1 MKYGY
6 LLGLV
11 TFSVFSSFMAQ
22 PAKAVDRLYYPYVE
36 QGEWEAEYFG
46 TRSVDRDETKDDAQK
61 QQFSLA
67 YGATDFWKT
76 EFYAKYEKE
85 PGESLAFDA
94 WEWENIFQFTERGE
108 NMVDV
113 GASLAYEYKPQTN
126 RADTLEA
133 RLLLA
138 KDIDKMSHTLNIN
151 FEKDVGA
158 GPKAGLEGAF
168 VWSSRYSYS
177 SMFDPGVE
185 FSGELGELEK
195 AGRFKNH
202 AYYMGP
208 VAYGKLPFKL
218 IGEANGLKYRL
229 GYLFGLSEVASTGQA
244 IAQIEYEASF

>member
-1 MKYGY
+1 MKYY
-6 LLGLV
+6 HLLGFAA
-11 TFSVFSSFMAQ
+11 FSVVLSLTAH
-22 PAKAVDRLYYPYVE
+22 PAKAIERLYYPYVE
-36 QGEWEAEYFG
+36 QGELELEYFG

-61 QQFSLA
+61 QQFSVA
-67 YGATDFWKT
+67 YGVNDFWKT

-85 PGESLAFDA
+85 PQESLAFDA

-113 GASLAYEYKPQTN
+113 GASFAYEYKPQTN
-126 RADTLEA
+126 RADKLEA

-138 KDIDKMSHTLNIN
+138 KDIDKTSHTLNIN

-158 GPKAGLEGAF
+158 GPKEGLEGAF
-168 VWSSRYSYS
+168 IWSSRYGYS
-177 SMFDPGVE
+177 AMFEPGME
-185 FSGELGELEK
+185 FTGELGELEK

-218 IGEANGLKYRL
+218 IGQSNGLKYRL
-229 GYLFGLSEVASTGQA
+229 GYLFGLSEVAAAGQA
-244 IAQIEYEASF
+244 IAQIEYEVHF